1 MTAAA
6 VVFVGPSLA
15 GPAVAAPPGIA
26 LRPPAAAGD
35 LYRAARAG
43 ARVIGLVDGVF
54 EDRPTVWHKEILW
67 ALSRGTRVLGAASL
81 GALRAAECAPFGME
95 GVGAIFAR
103 LRGGEIEDDHELALA
118 YAPRELDYAP
128 LSEPLV
134 NVRATLDAA
143 RAAGILPAG
152 GAAALLA
159 TAEALPYKALT
170 WRRLVAALPAET
182 SDETRAA
189 FEAWLPEGRVDL
201 KRADALALLD
211 AVAAAAAEPPRPP
224 AAFAFA
230 ETRYW
235 QAATAAFESGAT
247 DLPPADAAV
256 LDELRLDP
264 ARYERA
270 LVRAYA
276 RRAAPPG
283 SDAATDADP
292 PTLVAELREELGLD
306 TADAFR
312 RWCAAARTTPA
323 ALAAALA
330 AEDRLLAAL
339 DGAAAELAPA
349 ILDALRAGGRYAAL
363 DARAADKRA
372 RLAAAPAPVF
382 SETELPGLVARLCAR
397 AKVRLPGG
405 DDDPDAVA
413 RALGL
418 ADRRALHALLAREE
432 AYRAAGHE
440 TP

>member
-1 MTAAA
+1 MTAA

-15 GPAVAAPPGIA
+15 GRPVAPPPGIA

-95 GVGAIFAR
+95 GVGAIYAR
-103 LRGGEIEDDHELALA
+103 ARDGDLEDDHELALA

-143 RAAGILPAG
+143 RAAGVLTT
-152 GAAALLA
+152 AAAAAVGA

-170 WRRLVAALPAET
+170 WRRLAEALPGDA
-182 SDETRAA
+182 RAA
-189 FEAWLPEGRVDL
+189 FEAWLPTGRIDL

-211 AVAAAAAEPPRPP
+211 AVAAAAAEPPPPP
-224 AAFAFA
+224 AAFELAD
-230 ETRYW
+230 TRYW
-235 QAATAAFESGAT
+235 QAATAAFESGAAV
-247 DLPPADAAV
+247 LPPEDAAV

-264 ARYERA
+264 VRYERA
-270 LVRAYA
+270 LVCAYA
-276 RRAAPPG
+276 RRAAAGTEPE
-283 SDAATDADP
+283 TDPA
-292 PTLVAELREELGLD
+292 TLVEELREDLGLD

-312 RWCAAARTTPA
+312 RWCAAARTTPS

-330 AEDRLLAAL
+330 AEERLLAAL
-339 DGAAAELAPA
+339 DAEAAGLAPA
-349 ILDALRAGGRYAAL
+349 ILDALRADGRFAAL
-363 DARAADKRA
+363 DTRAADKRA
-372 RLAAAPAPVF
+372 RLAAAPEPVF
-382 SETELPGLVARLCAR
+382 READLPGLLARLRAR
-397 AKVRLPGG
+397 ARVRLPGA

-432 AYRAAGHE
+432 RYRAGGGE